1 MTSLQCLKH
10 EWLCQKEKTEK
21 EEVKNNQE
29 DHSSSGKK
37 DPELNTTKQNL
48 SQSKGQWDPAHNY
61 VMFDCETRT
70 MSRADP
76 CDDIDDPNNILTNNN
91 SSVYNIDN
99 ECNKENEEVNEK
111 STEINRLSQSSVS
124 SVNHDNNSNDCRKR
138 LADGEDND
146 YLEAMIGYRKRSK
159 TPLVDSGEN
168 GEESTNLI
176 KPVTQNPSSTVI
188 TYDQVQQKA
197 HEIREAKRMSGIS
210 FDSLEDSCS
219 IVIKSKDSTHFNEM
233 DDASAHADD
242 EQTATDG
249 PTPTPDVSEISIPCM
264 PRESNTEPST
274 TVAVPFAMLNGEGDF
289 KNSKPISEFSEQT
302 LWQATEGTI
311 TPMWEVANVGE
322 IPSLGKNYFRGLFPK
337 TPILKIVLND
347 AVTLYYLLSQGKNYN
362 FRKIS
367 IAILSICSIVECGSI

>member
-1 MTSLQCLKH
+1 MNSLQCLKH

-76 CDDIDDPNNILTNNN
+76 RDDIDDSNNIITNNN
-91 SSVYNIDN
+91 SSAYNYDN
-99 ECNKENEEVNEK
+99 ECNKENEVVNEK
-111 STEINRLSQSSVS
+111 PSEVNRLSQSSMS

-138 LADGEDND
+138 VADGEDND
-146 YLEAMIGYRKRSK
+146 YLEATVGYRKRSK
-159 TPLVDSGEN
+159 TPLVDAVEN

-176 KPVTQNPSSTVI
+176 KSIPQNPSSNVI

-197 HEIREAKRMSGIS
+197 QEIREAKRMSGIS
-210 FDSLEDSCS
+210 FDSLDDSCS
-219 IVIKSKDSTHFNEM
+219 IAIKAKDSTHFNEM
-233 DDASAHADD
+233 DDASAQADD
-242 EQTATDG
+242 EQTGTDG
-249 PTPTPDVSEISIPCM
+249 PTPTPDVSEISIPCVS
-264 PRESNTEPST
+264 REYNTESSAT
-274 TVAVPFAMLNGEGDF
+274 SAAPFAMLNREVDY

-302 LWQATEGTI
+302 LWQAAEGTI

-322 IPSLGKNYFRGLFPK
+322 IPSLGN
-337 TPILKIVLND
+337 N
-347 AVTLYYLLSQGKNYN
+347 
-362 FRKIS
+362 
-367 IAILSICSIVECGSI
+367 